1 MGSEMCIRD
10 RYIHRAYYI
19 RYSLTVHLE
28 NEKIY
33 DLMIS
38 GLYQTIDHEGSARK
52 YVWTDKPHSVIE
64 DFFTYY
70 AASLEMFGV
79 TQRRLTK

>member
-1 MGSEMCIRD
+1 
-10 RYIHRAYYI
+10 
-19 RYSLTVHLE
+19 
-28 NEKIY
+28 
-33 DLMIS
+33 MIS